1 VGALAVLT
9 ERSPRRAAG
18 VAMVLAAVMSL
29 ALPGLAQ
36 DGAGVTV
43 TLQYTDPATGERTP
57 VAGAGFSVSDE
68 AGELVGSDV
77 TDAEGV
83 VLIPVPGRGVYTI
96 EIDPAT
102 LPEGVALS
110 NPDRTTATVDV
121 QEGET
126 VRALFAL
133 AAGEGA
139 GAGGG
144 ITLNRVL
151 QLTFDGLKEGLFLAM
166 MAIGLSLIFGTTGLV
181 NFAHAEMVTWGML
194 VAYFFNLFG
203 LVGVFGFMEGWPAPF
218 GGPVELIAATAIAV
232 AFGGLMGWA
241 FDAGIFRRLRN
252 RGTSLIAQM
261 VVSIGLAIVVRY
273 TYLYIF
279 GGSPRFFRSYAGQ
292 EAISLGPVQVVPK
305 NLVAMIITVIVLVLV
320 GLSLQR
326 TRTGRSLR
334 AVADNRDLAESSGI
348 DVQKVIQLVWVAG
361 GGLAAMGGVFFA
373 QSNVIQW
380 DGGSRILLLIFAGVT
395 LGGLGTAYGALVG
408 SVVVGLGIS
417 LSTLFIP
424 VELKNI
430 GALILLAVI
439 LLVRPQGILG
449 QRERIG

>member
-18 VAMVLAAVMSL
+18 VAMVLAAAMSL

-166 MAIGLSLIFGTTGLV
+166 GAIGLSLIFGTTGLDQLRPRRDDHLGH
-181 NFAHAEMVTWGML
+181 AH
-194 VAYFFNLFG
+194 VAYFFNVYG
-203 LVGVFGFMEGWPAPF
+203 LVGLVRVH
-218 GGPVELIAATAIAV
+218 GGLAGPLRWMVELIAATCSPSPS
-232 AFGGLMGWA
+232 
-241 FDAGIFRRLRN
+241 AGSSAGRSTSGSSPHCGR

-261 VVSIGLAIVVRY
+261 VVTIGSGDRSSATSSCSSSAATPLLRVLRRPARDDLILGADHAEGSHRHAHFVVVLVASAWSCSARASDGRCGPWP
-273 TYLYIF
+273 TT
-279 GGSPRFFRSYAGQ
+279 GTWPSPRAS
-292 EAISLGPVQVVPK
+292 
-305 NLVAMIITVIVLVLV
+305 T
-320 GLSLQR
+320 
-326 TRTGRSLR
+326 
-334 AVADNRDLAESSGI
+334 
-348 DVQKVIQLVWVAG
+348 
-361 GGLAAMGGVFFA
+361 
-373 QSNVIQW
+373 
-380 DGGSRILLLIFAGVT
+380 SR
-395 LGGLGTAYGALVG
+395 
-408 SVVVGLGIS
+408 
-417 LSTLFIP
+417 
-424 VELKNI
+424 
-430 GALILLAVI
+430 
-439 LLVRPQGILG
+439 R
-449 QRERIG
+449 